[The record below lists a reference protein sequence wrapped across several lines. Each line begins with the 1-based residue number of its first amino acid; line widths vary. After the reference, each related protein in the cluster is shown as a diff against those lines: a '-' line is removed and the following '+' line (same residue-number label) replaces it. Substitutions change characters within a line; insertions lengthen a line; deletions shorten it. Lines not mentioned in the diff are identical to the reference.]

1 MAVET
6 GAAGTGV
13 AETGAAETEGVRTAA
28 PAGGEGRG
36 LSATPV
42 APGDL
47 AAYSFV
53 HDVRVAADGTRAFYE
68 LTSVDM
74 PENRYLTDIWCVDAA
89 TGEVRRLTSSGTEG
103 HYEPMGDGSVVF
115 ASGRLRAEAGGPKA
129 EPGCDLFRIDPSG
142 GEAEL
147 LVRLR
152 GLAASDWRQLDAQ
165 RLVVRCRPVFDEDA
179 PAVVIEDAPFYENGG
194 TYTSGLRWG
203 LYLLDLSALGPDRAA
218 GPAVGVPAA
227 DASGALRLL
236 TDADE
241 EVGAWTLAGA
251 SSAGT
256 PSAGASGGVAP
267 GDAAPARTVAFAS
280 KHFAGLRPVADELW
294 VLDVATGV
302 RRRIDGACPDGAGV
316 RIEGI
321 EAYRGGL
328 LCLVNDMRAH
338 GVNQDPQPRLVS
350 LDGAWADPFPCPDLC
365 YGNAMSCDSS
375 YGGGCAS
382 RVVGGSWYAVTT
394 EFDGAYVRRI
404 ELGDPDGGC
413 IACERVVELDGP
425 VVSFDT
431 ADGRT
436 FWCVAGS
443 PTGLPEVYRV
453 ELGVAAGS
461 EAPVREAPARVV
473 RVTDCSR
480 ALEGRLV
487 SPPEPFEF
495 ESNGATLTGY
505 VIKPVG
511 YDGAPDGG
519 APAGGSAARRAY
531 PAVLEI
537 HGGPKVAYGTQF
549 SHEMQVL
556 AAQGY
561 FVLFTNPHGSAGR
574 GGDFADIRG
583 RYGREDY
590 ADLMAFVDEA
600 LRRYPAIDPE
610 RLAVMGGSYGGFM
623 TNWIVGHTN
632 RFRCANS
639 QRSIANYMT
648 KFLVSDIGTWVNMPE
663 ITADPDALAFE
674 GDNPAK
680 AWEQSPL
687 AFAANVETPTLFL
700 HSDRDYRCPL
710 EEGMQMY
717 TALVLRGVPA
727 RLVVFKGEHHGLS
740 RTGKPQNR
748 VRRIEEIVAWYRHW
762 LS

>member
-1 MAVET
+1 MAVE
-6 GAAGTGV
+6 TGV
-13 AETGAAETEGVRTAA
+13 AETGAVETEGAKTGVTGTAA

-36 LSATPV
+36 LPAAPV

-68 LTSVDM
+68 LTSVEM

-89 TGEVRRLTSSGTEG
+89 TGEVRRLTSSGAEG

-115 ASGRLRAEAGGPKA
+115 ASKRLREGADGSKV

-147 LVRLR
+147 LVRLF
-152 GLAASDWRQLDAQ
+152 GLSVSDWRQVDAQ

-179 PAVVIEDAPFYENGG
+179 PAVAIEDVPFYENGG

-203 LYLLDLSALGPDRAA
+203 LYLLDLSALGPDRTAS
-218 GPAVGVPAA
+218 PSAA
-227 DASGALRLL
+227 DAPGALRLL

-241 EVGAWTLAGA
+241 EVGAWTPVDGPLAGEA
-251 SSAGT
+251 EGS
-256 PSAGASGGVAP
+256 ASGKGI
-267 GDAAPARTVAFAS
+267 AFTS
-280 KHFAGLRPVADELW
+280 RHFAGLRPAADELW

-302 RRRIDGACPDGAGV
+302 RRRLDGTCPDGAGV
-316 RIEGI
+316 RIEGV
-321 EAYRGGL
+321 EAYRDGL
-328 LCLVNDMRAH
+328 LCLVSDMRSH
-338 GVNQDPQPRLVS
+338 GVNQDPQPRFVT
-350 LDGAWADPFPCPDLC
+350 LDGVWADPSRFPDLC

-375 YGGGCAS
+375 YGGGRAS
-382 RVVGGSWYAVTT
+382 CTVGDAWYAVTT
-394 EFDGAYVRRI
+394 EFDGAYVRRT
-404 ELGDPDGGC
+404 ELGADGGC
-413 IACERVVELDGP
+413 ALCERVVELGGP

-431 ADGRT
+431 VDGKT
-436 FWCVAGS
+436 FWCVAGR
-443 PTGLPEVYRV
+443 PDGLPEVYRV
-453 ELGVAAGS
+453 EPDASGKG
-461 EAPVREAPARVV
+461 APSRVT
-473 RVTDCSR
+473 RITDCSR
-480 ALEGRLV
+480 ALEGRCL
-487 SPPEPFEF
+487 SLPEPFEF

-511 YDGAPDGG
+511 FDDASGAGDIGG
-519 APAGGSAARRAY
+519 RTY

-537 HGGPKVAYGTQF
+537 HGGPKAAYGVQF
-549 SHEMQVL
+549 SQEMQVL

-574 GGDFADIRG
+574 GADFADIRG
-583 RYGREDY
+583 RYGKEDY
-590 ADLMAFVDEA
+590 TDLMTFVDEA
-600 LRRYPAIDPE
+600 LRRYPSIDPE

-623 TNWIVGHTN
+623 TNWVIGHTN

-648 KFLVSDIGTWVNMPE
+648 KFLVSDIGTWVNMSE

-680 AWEQSPL
+680 VWEQSPL
-687 AFAANVETPTLFL
+687 AYAANAETPTLFL

-717 TALVLRGVPA
+717 TALTLRGVPA
-727 RLVVFKGEHHGLS
+727 RLVVFKGENHGMC

-748 VRRIEEIVAWYRHW
+748 VRRLEEIVAWYRRW
-762 LS
+762 LA